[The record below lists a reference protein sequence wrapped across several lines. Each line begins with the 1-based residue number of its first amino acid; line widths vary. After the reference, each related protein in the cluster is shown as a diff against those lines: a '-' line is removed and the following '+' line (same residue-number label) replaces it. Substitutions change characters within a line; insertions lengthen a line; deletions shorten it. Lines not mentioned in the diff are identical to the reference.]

1 MKAQSPSNDGLSD
14 NDLLILC
21 ALADDIHDR
30 TRCGQPANAAEG
42 KFLRLM
48 RQRDLWE
55 PKE

>member
-14 NDLLILC
+14 SDLLILC

-55 PKE
+55 PKK

>member
-1 MKAQSPSNDGLSD
+1 MKMPSPSNDGLSD
-14 NDLLILC
+14 SDLLILC